1 MNDDGFPLAYL
12 LTFTCYGTWLHG
24 DDRGSIDRRHN
35 AFDAPGLEP
44 NGGWLDAARSRLRSA
59 SVHLDV
65 ESRRCIELTIR
76 EVCEHRGWELWAL
89 NARSNHVHVVVSAGL
104 RPERVL
110 SDLKSWSSRRLI
122 EQGSFARG
130 ARIWTRHGST
140 RYLWAEPSVEAACD
154 YVEHGQG
161 SPPQTW
167 R

>member
-44 NGGWLDAARSRLRSA
+44 KGGWLDAARSRLRSA

-65 ESRRCIELTIR
+65 ESRRCI
-76 EVCEHRGWELWAL
+76 
-89 NARSNHVHVVVSAGL
+89 GL